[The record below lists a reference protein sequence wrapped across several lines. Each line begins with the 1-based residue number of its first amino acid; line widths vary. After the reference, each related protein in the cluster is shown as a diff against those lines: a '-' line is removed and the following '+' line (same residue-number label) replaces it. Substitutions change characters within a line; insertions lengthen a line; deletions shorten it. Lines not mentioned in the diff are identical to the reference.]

1 MLIGTASA
9 GLSDDESTKERRPHH
24 TGFLSGAGV
33 WERLQLSSAML
44 SELAEA
50 SLILL
55 EMRKPMVKGN
65 PNEPVEGWLCTQ
77 QTGWLRI
84 V

>member
-1 MLIGTASA
+1 
-9 GLSDDESTKERRPHH
+9 
-24 TGFLSGAGV
+24 
-33 WERLQLSSAML
+33 ML

>member
-1 MLIGTASA
+1 MLIGTAWA
-9 GLSDDESTKERRPHH
+9 GLSDDESMSADH
-24 TGFLSGAGV
+24 TTLASCQVLVCGK
-33 WERLQLSSAML
+33 RLRISSAML

>member
-1 MLIGTASA
+1 
-9 GLSDDESTKERRPHH
+9 
-24 TGFLSGAGV
+24 
-33 WERLQLSSAML
+33 ML

-65 PNEPVEGWLCTQ
+65 PNEPVEGCLCTQ